1 MSSSPELESELSGL
15 ENLEIKKR
23 LLGPKSE
30 QKVDLS
36 SMDEEGGGVEQE
48 QQGGGFSWPKKSC
61 ESDSTSPKQDGDS
74 KNILGEANG
83 PGARLGR
90 ESFLAGMTRR
100 HLLQER
106 RSEMFGIGQSSSSS
120 HSSILGEMT
129 VSLGGPDGTG
139 GAVLTSSGLLD
150 NREEVAKAVTQAVK
164 LLALYKPD
172 KIHGKDNSQED
183 KHAVSYKKVSF
194 VYSDRAYVVVR
205 SGNKLHVILKKV
217 DERPNIDQLV
227 THDDD
232 EDDSAADLSDDRSL
246 S

>member
-1 MSSSPELESELSGL
+1 MGVFLVFLVPVFGIFSSPSTALHPTLMSSSPELESELSGL

-23 LLGPKSE
+23 LLGPKSEPSE

-61 ESDSTSPKQDGDS
+61 ESDSTSPKQEGDS

-83 PGARLGR
+83 PRARLGR

-106 RSEMFGIGQSSSSS
+106 RSEIFGIGQSSSS

-129 VSLGGPDGTG
+129 VSLGGPDG
-139 GAVLTSSGLLD
+139 
-150 NREEVAKAVTQAVK
+150 
-164 LLALYKPD
+164 
-172 KIHGKDNSQED
+172 
-183 KHAVSYKKVSF
+183 
-194 VYSDRAYVVVR
+194 
-205 SGNKLHVILKKV
+205 
-217 DERPNIDQLV
+217 
-227 THDDD
+227 
-232 EDDSAADLSDDRSL
+232 
-246 S
+246 